1 MSSVT
6 SAYSQIS
13 RRTKFFL
20 VGPTTP
26 AADIS
31 GYVVDGLNSVIVGDL
46 SGNSIID
53 SRITVAPNALLKDLG
68 REIVCVESATT
79 GDSTVTQVYRQV
91 QRVGG
96 DGTTE
101 GVGGSYPPTGSGAYY
116 DTFYVKTFDAAGA
129 AAGNPV
135 RVVRTG

>member
-13 RRTKFFL
+13 KRSKFFL
-20 VGPTTP
+20 ATGSC
-26 AADIS
+26 S
-31 GYVVDGLNSVIVGDL
+31 GFVVDGLNSVIVGDV
-46 SGNSIID
+46 SGNTT
-53 SRITVAPNALLKDLG
+53 ITVDSTVAVAQNDLLKDLG

-79 GDSTVTQVYRQV
+79 GDSSVTQTYRQV

-96 DGTTE
+96 GGSTE
-101 GVGGSYPPTGSGAYY
+101 GVGGSYPPTGSGSYY

-129 AAGNPV
+129 SAGNPV

>member
-6 SAYSQIS
+6 SSYSQIS
-13 RRTKFFL
+13 KRTKFFL
-20 VGPTTP
+20 VT
-26 AADIS
+26 ADIS

-46 SGNSIID
+46 PGNTT
-53 SRITVAPNALLKDLG
+53 ITVDSNLPGSVTTNTLLKDLG

-79 GDSTVTQVYRQV
+79 GDSSVTQIYRQV

-96 DGTTE
+96 GGATE
-101 GVGGSYPPTGSGAYY
+101 GVGGSYPPTGSGSYY
-116 DTFYVKTFDAAGA
+116 DTFYVKTFDAAGT
-129 AAGNPV
+129 GV